1 MDTTS
6 WLKVIILIIIF
17 TSGVITNGL
26 IVSINYLSTI
36 KQKPGFIMVLNLA
49 IADLMYL
56 SNLPIF
62 IHDEM
67 LRKTFM
73 SGRLGC
79 LLHSCLRVSSNFNH
93 HRLIQQPMALI
104 MSMLLLAF
112 MSIDRYK
119 AITNII
125 TGSFDQIS
133 TKVYRGVIA
142 SCWFFR

>member
-26 IVSINYLSTI
+26 IISINYLSTI

-49 IADLMYL
+49 ITDLMYL

-93 HRLIQQPMALI
+93 HRLI
-104 MSMLLLAF
+104 
-112 MSIDRYK
+112 
-119 AITNII
+119 
-125 TGSFDQIS
+125 
-133 TKVYRGVIA
+133 
-142 SCWFFR
+142 